1 MKQSS
6 LNKLKSRRGIA
17 EWSISEI
24 ENVKHYMIWST
35 YKVMENRKRRRK
47 DKEDWVRTP
56 DLHLV
61 RDLPR
66 KDRKS

>member
-6 LNKLKSRRGIA
+6 LDKLKSRRGKA
-17 EWSISEI
+17 EQSISEI
-24 ENVKHYMIWST
+24 ENVKHMIWST
-35 YKVMENRKRRRK
+35 CKVMENRKRRK

-61 RDLPR
+61 RDLSG